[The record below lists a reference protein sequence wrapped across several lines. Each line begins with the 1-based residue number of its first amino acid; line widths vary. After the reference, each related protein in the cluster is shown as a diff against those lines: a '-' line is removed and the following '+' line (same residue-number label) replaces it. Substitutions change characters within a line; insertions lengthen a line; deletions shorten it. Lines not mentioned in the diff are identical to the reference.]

1 MICPGDS
8 GGPLICNG
16 FQYGIAS
23 HGWNYKDDDAERII
37 CGSPDIQTRHLLVH
51 QYADW
56 INYVIENTGITITSC
71 RESCT
76 ILTVSL
82 LYVVL

>member
-23 HGWNYKDDDAERII
+23 HGWNYRDDDDDELIV
-37 CGSPDIQTRHLLVH
+37 CGSPDVQTRHLLVH

-56 INYVIENTGITITSC
+56 IKHVIKNTGIASC
-71 RESCT
+71 RESCAV
-76 ILTVSL
+76 LTASI